1 MQICDLFMTYVTMK
15 LWNKR
20 TVGIPQH
27 IAEMPEIS
35 RGIYSHIF
43 CKRFEDLNYNL
54 TTLGQPGTGK
64 TTTLLKMAYELQVDP
79 RTLERNFDV
88 EQQVVFTTEGFTNFI
103 KNTDERK
110 DPGKVIIFDE
120 IEIEANSKS
129 WDTIGQVYALTI
141 STCRYKK
148 NIIFASLPLE
158 QQLILH
164 GRELRNARITCNYI
178 DHYTN
183 KINAKYENLD
193 YTVHSK
199 DTYGGKYYSN
209 ALAKGTFFRF
219 NKDDIPYI
227 VDPVWFGN
235 IPHDMDKKYKKMKF
249 EYLKGFYERQT
260 QILADQSKK
269 KHSVSAKE
277 VWDFID
283 TNKNDLKNDK
293 GLIDPVMVHS
303 MIGIPLTKAKDYVR
317 AYNFAGGKLKRE
329 IKRTLH

>member
-1 MQICDLFMTYVTMK
+1 MSFVTMK
-15 LWNKR
+15 LWNKK
-20 TVGIPQH
+20 VVNIPQH
-27 IAEMPEIS
+27 IIEMPEIS
-35 RGIYSHIF
+35 RGIYSHIY

-79 RTLERNFDV
+79 KTLERNFDV
-88 EQQVVFTTEGFTNFI
+88 ESQVVFTTEGFTNFI
-103 KNTDERK
+103 KHTDQKK

-164 GRELRNARITCNYI
+164 GREMRNARITCNYI
-178 DHYTN
+178 DHKTN
-183 KINAKYENLD
+183 RINAKYENLD

-199 DTYGGKYYSN
+199 DTYGSKYYST

-219 NKDDIPYI
+219 NREGISYM
-227 VDPVWFGN
+227 VDPIWISN
-235 IPHDMDKKYKKMKF
+235 IPHSIDIKYKKMKF

-260 QILADQSKK
+260 NLLAEKSKAKKQI
-269 KHSVSAKE
+269 SAKE
-277 VWDFID
+277 VWTFID
-283 TNKNDLKNDK
+283 KNKTDLKGDK
-293 GLIDPVMVHS
+293 GLIDPVLVHS
-303 MIGIPLTKAKDYVR
+303 MLGLPLAKAKDYVR
-317 AYNFAGGKLKRE
+317 AYNFAGGKLKKE
-329 IKRTLH
+329 VFKTLH